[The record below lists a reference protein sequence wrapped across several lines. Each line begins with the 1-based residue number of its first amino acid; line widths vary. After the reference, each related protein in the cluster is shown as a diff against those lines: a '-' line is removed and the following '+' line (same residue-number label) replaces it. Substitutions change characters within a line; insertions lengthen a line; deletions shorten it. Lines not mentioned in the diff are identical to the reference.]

1 VSPLLRRTTI
11 LFAQPPGFVKHGT
24 AYVVDQ
30 YSVVS
35 GLAAAVKWWGFVAFR
50 VGIEPLIGWVNTRA
64 FMDSFRTVDKLVQRQ
79 IRKTRRT

>member
-1 VSPLLRRTTI
+1 VKIRVTVVEEDDDPLRS
-11 LFAQPPGFVKHGT
+11 PPGFVKHGT

-50 VGIEPLIGWVNTRA
+50 VSIEPLIGRV
-64 FMDSFRTVDKLVQRQ
+64 KH
-79 IRKTRRT
+79 